1 MDNKPIYK
9 DQVPI
14 TTEVEQRGPVQV
26 VTFVYENKK
35 TQEKERI
42 VAEYNTETHKTDI
55 KEQATLPKVI
65 EKVLFEKDI
74 TPQGDIKLISNNI
87 DNIKK

>member
-1 MDNKPIYK
+1 M
-9 DQVPI
+9 
-14 TTEVEQRGPVQV
+14 
-26 VTFVYENKK
+26 
-35 TQEKERI
+35 
-42 VAEYNTETHKTDI
+42 AEYNTETQKTDI